1 MSVALSKLK
10 LRAEAHRRV
19 RTFFFSKECLEVDC
33 PALDAFATIDA
44 YIDPIETSC
53 GYLHTSPEY
62 GMKKL
67 LAESPCDIY
76 QISHVFR
83 AHESGSRHRPEFTML
98 EWYRMGWSLE
108 ALIEESKEV
117 IALFKPGLSYQKMT
131 WKDAFQKH
139 LSIDP
144 FHVDS
149 SVLLRLLE
157 PLNLSKDSAQS
168 SKEDL
173 LDMAFSTFI
182 EPKLGSACIID
193 QFPAS
198 SAALAKADIDAEG
211 NAVCR
216 RFEIYIDGYEVA
228 NGYDELV
235 GPGASTQMRARFENA
250 LQIRAKAQKAPL
262 LIDEQLLEALDRIP
276 PCVGVAMGFDRLLML
291 SINADKISSVTL

>member
-1 MSVALSKLK
+1 
-10 LRAEAHRRV
+10 
-19 RTFFFSKECLEVDC
+19 
-33 PALDAFATIDA
+33 
-44 YIDPIETSC
+44 
-53 GYLHTSPEY
+53 
-62 GMKKL
+62 
-67 LAESPCDIY
+67 
-76 QISHVFR
+76 
-83 AHESGSRHRPEFTML
+83 
-98 EWYRMGWSLE
+98 
-108 ALIEESKEV
+108 
-117 IALFKPGLSYQKMT
+117 MT

-173 LDMAFSTFI
+173 LDMVFSTFI

-198 SAALAKADIDAEG
+198 SAALAKADIDTEG